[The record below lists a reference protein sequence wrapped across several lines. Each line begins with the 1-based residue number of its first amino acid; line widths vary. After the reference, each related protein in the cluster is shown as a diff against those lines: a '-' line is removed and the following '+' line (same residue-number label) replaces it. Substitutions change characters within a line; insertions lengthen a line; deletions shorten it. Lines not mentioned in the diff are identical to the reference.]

1 MSNTHIPQNVWAFL
15 DKAGQDIGRIAAH
28 NFSMEMYGYIVDRQ
42 ITSPVEQMFLAAL
55 HVMCRSERVAIN
67 PDPDFDKDGKPILRG
82 GVFVYPQHKIGKYRV
97 DFLLTN
103 IGWSDDAPTK
113 DVVIELDGHEFHD
126 RDQRQR
132 SYEKAR
138 DRFLIKSGYP
148 VLHFTGSD
156 VVRDPY
162 KVAFEAL
169 DAMEVYGR
177 VGSRPYDPANPFEI
191 D

>member
-1 MSNTHIPQNVWAFL
+1 MSKTHIPENVLAFM
-15 DKAGQDIGRIAAH
+15 DKAGRDVGRIAAEQ
-28 NFSMEMYGYIVDRQ
+28 FSIDMYHHISNHD
-42 ITSPVEQMFLAAL
+42 ISSPIEQMFIAAL
-55 HVMCRSERVAIN
+55 HVMCRAECVRVN
-67 PDPDFDKDGKPILRG
+67 PDPDFGKDGKPVLRG

-97 DFLLTN
+97 DFLLAN

-162 KVAFEAL
+162 RVAFESL
-169 DAMEVYGR
+169 DALEVYGR
-177 VGSRPYDPANPFEI
+177 VGSRPYDPANPLGIE
-191 D
+191 